1 MPRIGRKDGASL
13 RPGADGSTAREPMRR
28 NAVATSL
35 GTGAAQ
41 CGHDV
46 WEDPMLSKALLRLGA
61 SAARHPWRVIGAW
74 LIAATLAVLAALAFG
89 GRTADSMTAP
99 GLDSQRAAELIER
112 AGTGQEGMTAQVVVT
127 PRDGGATFFDDGSAR
142 TALTRVRAE
151 VGRLPHVL
159 GTSDPAGALDA
170 GGDTAVRGG
179 LISADG
185 RIAVVRVQYPDQ
197 SQLSGADLDALVG
210 LGDQLR
216 AELPLRVEMGGNL
229 FYAFSEADGGAS
241 ELIGLLAAATILF
254 LAFGSLVAAVLPI
267 GMAVFGLTIGV
278 ATMTV
283 LAGVVDV
290 PAFAPVLGSMVGL
303 GVGIDYAL
311 FVLARHREHLA
322 RGLAPH
328 EAAGRAVATAGRPVV
343 FAGGV
348 VVVSILGLA
357 VANVPFIAVGGLAVS
372 IVVLIMVVASV
383 TLLPAFLGAA
393 GPRLARTDRT
403 DRVGRAERIGRI
415 GRIGQALRTGI
426 PGRLAR
432 RRDTVAGAAP
442 AVGWRRWI
450 GHVGRHPVLYAVG
463 AAGLLLTAALPVL
476 GLRVGLPDD
485 GSMPQSRTERRAYD
499 LVAEGF
505 GPGTNGPL
513 VIAADPA
520 GDPGVLDRLVGAVA
534 ADPGIASVAPTRI
547 DRASGIA
554 TFVVFPTTSPQ
565 DKATADTIAR
575 LRTGALPTAIGSGP
589 ASAHVGGATASLSD
603 VGQRTSQRLP
613 VLVAVVLAMSFLL
626 LVPVFRSILV
636 PLKAVLLNLL
646 SIGAAYGVMVAVFQ
660 WGWGG
665 ALIGLES
672 TVPIVSFIPM
682 FLFAILFGLSMDYE
696 VFLLARVRE
705 EYLRTGDNGTAIV
718 EGVSRTAR
726 IITSAALIMVA
737 VFLSFAVAED
747 PSTKMFGLGLATAI
761 FIDATVV
768 RMVLVPATMTLL
780 GRANWWL
787 PKWLDRILPRGP
799 VGTNDT
805 DDTNDPDDTDG
816 TDDADDAVAESTGE
830 AARPRLV
837 GG

>member
-1 MPRIGRKDGASL
+1 
-13 RPGADGSTAREPMRR
+13 
-28 NAVATSL
+28 
-35 GTGAAQ
+35 
-41 CGHDV
+41 
-46 WEDPMLSKALLRLGA
+46 MLSKALLRLGA
-61 SAARHPWRVIGAW
+61 SAARHPWRVIAAW
-74 LIAATLAVLAALAFG
+74 LIAATLAVLAAVAFG

-99 GLDSQRAAELIER
+99 GLDSRRAAELIER

-127 PRDGGATFFDDGSAR
+127 PLDDGATFFDDDGAR
-142 TALTRVRAE
+142 TALTRLRAE
-151 VGRLPHVL
+151 VKRLPHVL

-170 GGDTAVRGG
+170 RGDTAVRGG
-179 LISADG
+179 LVSADG

-197 SQLSGADLDALVG
+197 SRLSAEDLDALVD
-210 LGDQLR
+210 LGDRLR
-216 AELPLRVEMGGNL
+216 AELPLRIEMGGNL
-229 FYAFSEADGGAS
+229 FYAFSDPDGGAS
-241 ELIGLLAAATILF
+241 ELIGLLAAAAILF
-254 LAFGSLVAAVLPI
+254 LAFGSLVAAALPI
-267 GMAVFGLTIGV
+267 GIAVFGLTVGV

-283 LAGVVDV
+283 LAGVTEV
-290 PAFAPVLGSMVGL
+290 PTFAPVLGSMVGL

-311 FVLARHREHLA
+311 FVLARHREYLA
-322 RGLAPH
+322 RGLDPQA
-328 EAAGRAVATAGRPVV
+328 AAGRAVATAGRPVV
-343 FAGGV
+343 FAGGT

-357 VANVPFIAVGGLAVS
+357 VANVPFMTVGGLAVS
-372 IVVLIMVVASV
+372 IVVLTMVLASV

-393 GPRLARTDRT
+393 GPRL
-403 DRVGRAERIGRI
+403 GRIGRI
-415 GRIGQALRTGI
+415 GRALRAGRS
-426 PGRLAR
+426 GRLGR
-432 RRDTVAGAAP
+432 RRDTAAAGAVP

-450 GHVGRHPVLYAVG
+450 GHVSRHPVPYAVG
-463 AAGLLLTAALPVL
+463 AAGLLLTATLPVL

-485 GSMPQSRTERRAYD
+485 GSLPQSRTERRAYD

-513 VIAADPA
+513 VIAADPS
-520 GDPGVLDRLVGAVA
+520 GDRGVVDRLVATVA
-534 ADPGIASVAPTRI
+534 ADPGIASVAPTHI
-547 DRASGIA
+547 DRATGIA
-554 TFVVFPTTSPQ
+554 TLVVFPTTSPQ

-575 LRTGALPTAIGSGP
+575 LRTDVLPTAIGLGP
-589 ASAHVGGATASLSD
+589 ARAHVGGAAASLSD

-613 VLVAVVLAMSFLL
+613 AFVAAVLAMSFLL
-626 LVPVFRSILV
+626 LMLVFRSILV

-646 SIGAAYGVMVAVFQ
+646 SIGAAYGIMVAVFQ

-665 ALIGLES
+665 ALIGLEA

-696 VFLLARVRE
+696 VFLLSRVRE

-737 VFLSFAVAED
+737 VFLSFAVADD

-787 PKWLDRILPRGP
+787 PKWLDRMLPRGP
-799 VGTNDT
+799 VGT
-805 DDTNDPDDTDG
+805 DDTD
-816 TDDADDAVAESTGE
+816 AESTSE
-830 AARPRLV
+830 APRPRLV
-837 GG
+837 DR

>member
-1 MPRIGRKDGASL
+1 
-13 RPGADGSTAREPMRR
+13 
-28 NAVATSL
+28 
-35 GTGAAQ
+35 
-41 CGHDV
+41 
-46 WEDPMLSKALLRLGA
+46 MLSKALLRLGA
-61 SAARHPWRVIGAW
+61 SAARHPWRVIAAW
-74 LIAATLAVLAALAFG
+74 LIATTLAVLAAITIG

-99 GLDSQRAAELIER
+99 GLDSQRAAQLIER

-127 PRDGGATFFDDGSAR
+127 PLDDGATFFDDDGAR
-142 TALTRVRAE
+142 TALTRLQTTVR
-151 VGRLPHVL
+151 RLPHVL

-179 LISADG
+179 LVSADG

-197 SQLSGADLDALVG
+197 SRLSAEDLDALVD
-210 LGDQLR
+210 LGDRLR
-216 AELPLRVEMGGNL
+216 AELPLRIEMGGNL
-229 FYAFSEADGGAS
+229 FYAFSDPDGGAS
-241 ELIGLLAAATILF
+241 ELIGLLAAAAILF
-254 LAFGSLVAAVLPI
+254 LAFGSLVAAALPI

-283 LAGVVDV
+283 LAGVTDV
-290 PAFAPVLGSMVGL
+290 PTFAPVLGSMVGL

-311 FVLARHREHLA
+311 FVLARQREYLA
-322 RGLAPH
+322 RGLDPH

-357 VANVPFIAVGGLAVS
+357 VANVPFMTVGGVAVS
-372 IVVLIMVVASV
+372 IVVLTMVLASV

-393 GPRLARTDRT
+393 GPRLAR
-403 DRVGRAERIGRI
+403 AGRI
-415 GRIGQALRTGI
+415 GRALQTRK

-432 RRDTVAGAAP
+432 RRDPAAGAAH
-442 AVGWRRWI
+442 ATGWRRWI
-450 GHVGRHPVLYAVG
+450 GHVSRYPVPYAVG
-463 AAGLLLTAALPVL
+463 AAGLLLTATLPVL

-485 GSMPQSRTERRAYD
+485 GSLPPSRTERRAYD

-520 GDPGVLDRLVGAVA
+520 GDPGLLDRLVGAVA
-534 ADPGIASVAPTRI
+534 ADPGIASVAPTHI
-547 DRASGIA
+547 DRTTGIA
-554 TFVVFPTTSPQ
+554 TLVVFPTTSPQ

-575 LRTGALPTAIGSGP
+575 LRTDVLPTAIGHGP
-589 ASAHVGGATASLSD
+589 ARAHVGGAAASLSD

-613 VLVAVVLAMSFLL
+613 VFVAAVLAMSFLL
-626 LVPVFRSILV
+626 LMLVFRSILV

-646 SIGAAYGVMVAVFQ
+646 SIGAAYGIMVAVFQ

-665 ALIGLES
+665 ALIGLEA

-696 VFLLARVRE
+696 VFLLSRVRE

-718 EGVSRTAR
+718 EGVSGTAR

-780 GRANWWL
+780 GRTNWWL

-799 VGTNDT
+799 VGT
-805 DDTNDPDDTDG
+805 DDTD
-816 TDDADDAVAESTGE
+816 AESTGD
-830 AARPRLV
+830 ASRPRLV
-837 GG
+837 DR

>member
-1 MPRIGRKDGASL
+1 
-13 RPGADGSTAREPMRR
+13 
-28 NAVATSL
+28 
-35 GTGAAQ
+35 
-41 CGHDV
+41 
-46 WEDPMLSKALLRLGA
+46 MLSKALLRLGA
-61 SAARHPWRVIGAW
+61 SAARHPWRVIAAW
-74 LIAATLAVLAALAFG
+74 LIAATLAVLAAIAFG

-99 GLDSQRAAELIER
+99 GLDSQRAAQLIER

-127 PRDGGATFFDDGSAR
+127 PLDGGATFFDHGSER
-142 TALTRVRAE
+142 TALTRLQTE
-151 VGRLPHVL
+151 VKRLPHVL

-170 GGDTAVRGG
+170 RGDTAVRGG
-179 LISADG
+179 LVSADG

-197 SQLSGADLDALVG
+197 SRLSAEDLDALVD
-210 LGDQLR
+210 LGDRLR
-216 AELPLRVEMGGNL
+216 AELPLRIEMGGSL
-229 FYAFSEADGGAS
+229 FYAFSNPDGGVS
-241 ELIGLLAAATILF
+241 ELIGILAAAAILF
-254 LAFGSLVAAVLPI
+254 LAFGSLVAAALPI
-267 GMAVFGLTIGV
+267 GMAVFGLTIGA

-283 LAGVVDV
+283 LAGVTDV
-290 PAFAPVLGSMVGL
+290 PTFAPVLGSMVGL

-311 FVLARHREHLA
+311 FVLARHREYLA
-322 RGLAPH
+322 RGLDPQA
-328 EAAGRAVATAGRPVV
+328 AAGRAVATAGRPVV
-343 FAGGV
+343 FAGGT

-357 VANVPFIAVGGLAVS
+357 VANVPFMTVGGVAVS
-372 IVVLIMVVASV
+372 IVVLTMVLASV

-393 GPRLARTDRT
+393 GPRLAR
-403 DRVGRAERIGRI
+403 AGRI
-415 GRIGQALRTGI
+415 GRALQTGK

-432 RRDTVAGAAP
+432 RDPAAGAAH
-442 AVGWRRWI
+442 AAGWRRWI
-450 GHVGRHPVLYAVG
+450 GHVSRHPVPYAIG
-463 AAGLLLTAALPVL
+463 AAGLLLTATLPVL

-485 GSMPQSRTERRAYD
+485 GSLPHSRTERRAYD

-534 ADPGIASVAPTRI
+534 AEPGIASVAPTHI
-547 DRASGIA
+547 DRATGIA
-554 TFVVFPTTSPQ
+554 TLVVFPTTSPQ

-575 LRTGALPTAIGSGP
+575 LRTDVLPTAIGHGP
-589 ASAHVGGATASLSD
+589 ARAHVGGAAASLSD

-613 VLVAVVLAMSFLL
+613 VFVAAVLAMSFLL
-626 LVPVFRSILV
+626 LMLVFRSILV

-646 SIGAAYGVMVAVFQ
+646 SIGAAYGIMVAVFQ

-665 ALIGLES
+665 ALIGLEA

-696 VFLLARVRE
+696 VFLLSRVRE

-747 PSTKMFGLGLATAI
+747 PSSKMFGLGLATAI

-780 GRANWWL
+780 GRSNWWL
-787 PKWLDRILPRGP
+787 PKWLDRMLPRGP
-799 VGTNDT
+799 VGT
-805 DDTNDPDDTDG
+805 DDTD
-816 TDDADDAVAESTGE
+816 AESPGE
-830 AARPRLV
+830 TPHPRLV
-837 GG
+837 DR

>member
-1 MPRIGRKDGASL
+1 
-13 RPGADGSTAREPMRR
+13 
-28 NAVATSL
+28 
-35 GTGAAQ
+35 
-41 CGHDV
+41 
-46 WEDPMLSKALLRLGA
+46 MLSKALLRLGA
-61 SAARHPWRVIGAW
+61 SAARHPWRVIAAW
-74 LIAATLAVLAALAFG
+74 LIAATLAVLAAVAFG

-127 PRDGGATFFDDGSAR
+127 PLDDGATFFDHGSAR
-142 TALTRVRAE
+142 TALTRLQTE
-151 VGRLPHVL
+151 VKRLPHVL

-179 LISADG
+179 LVSADG

-197 SQLSGADLDALVG
+197 SRLSAEDLDALVD
-210 LGDQLR
+210 LGDRLR
-216 AELPLRVEMGGNL
+216 AELPLRIEMGGNL
-229 FYAFSEADGGAS
+229 FYAFSNADGGVS
-241 ELIGLLAAATILF
+241 ELIGLLAAAAILF
-254 LAFGSLVAAVLPI
+254 LAFGSLVAAALPI
-267 GMAVFGLTIGV
+267 GMAVFGLTVGV

-283 LAGVVDV
+283 LAGVTEV
-290 PAFAPVLGSMVGL
+290 PTFAPVLGSVVGL

-311 FVLARHREHLA
+311 FVLARHREYLA
-322 RGLAPH
+322 RGLDPR

-343 FAGGV
+343 FAGGT

-357 VANVPFIAVGGLAVS
+357 VANVPFMTVGGFAVS
-372 IVVLIMVVASV
+372 VVVLTMVLASV

-393 GPRLARTDRT
+393 GPRLAR
-403 DRVGRAERIGRI
+403 VGRI
-415 GRIGQALRTGI
+415 GRALRTRK

-432 RRDTVAGAAP
+432 RRDPAAGAAH
-442 AVGWRRWI
+442 AAGWRRWI
-450 GHVGRHPVLYAVG
+450 GHVSRHPVPYAVG
-463 AAGLLLTAALPVL
+463 AAGLLLTATLPVL

-485 GSMPQSRTERRAYD
+485 GSLPHSRTERRAYD

-534 ADPGIASVAPTRI
+534 TDRGIASVGPTHI
-547 DRASGIA
+547 DRATGIA
-554 TFVVFPTTSPQ
+554 TLVVFPTTSPQ

-575 LRTGALPTAIGSGP
+575 LRTDVLPTAIEHGP
-589 ASAHVGGATASLSD
+589 ARAHVGGAAASLSD

-613 VLVAVVLAMSFLL
+613 VFVAAVLAMSFLL
-626 LVPVFRSILV
+626 LMLVFRSILV

-646 SIGAAYGVMVAVFQ
+646 SIGAAYGIMVAVFQ

-696 VFLLARVRE
+696 VFLLSRVRE

-718 EGVSRTAR
+718 EGISRTAR

-780 GRANWWL
+780 GRTNWWL
-787 PKWLDRILPRGP
+787 PKWLDRMLPHGP
-799 VGTNDT
+799 VGT
-805 DDTNDPDDTDG
+805 DDTDE
-816 TDDADDAVAESTGE
+816 TDAESTGE
-830 AARPRLV
+830 APRPRLV
-837 GG
+837 DR

>member
-1 MPRIGRKDGASL
+1 
-13 RPGADGSTAREPMRR
+13 
-28 NAVATSL
+28 
-35 GTGAAQ
+35 
-41 CGHDV
+41 
-46 WEDPMLSKALLRLGA
+46 MLSNVLLRLGGG
-61 SAARHPWRVIGAW
+61 AARHPWRVIAAW
-74 LIAATLAVLAALAFG
+74 LIAATLAVLAAIAFG

-127 PRDGGATFFDDGSAR
+127 PLDGGATFFGHSSAR
-142 TALTRVRAE
+142 TALTRLQTE
-151 VGRLPHVL
+151 VERLPHVL

-179 LISADG
+179 LVSADG

-197 SQLSGADLDALVG
+197 SRLSAEDLGALVD
-210 LGDQLR
+210 LGDRLR
-216 AELPLRVEMGGNL
+216 AELPLRIEMGGNL
-229 FYAFSEADGGAS
+229 FYAFSEPNGGVS
-241 ELIGLLAAATILF
+241 ELIGILAAAAILF
-254 LAFGSLVAAVLPI
+254 LAFGSLVAAALPI

-283 LAGVVDV
+283 LAGVTDV
-290 PAFAPVLGSMVGL
+290 PTFAPVLGSMVGL

-311 FVLARHREHLA
+311 FVLARHREYLA
-322 RGLAPH
+322 RGLTPH

-357 VANVPFIAVGGLAVS
+357 VANVPFMTVGGIAVS

-393 GPRLARTDRT
+393 GPRLAR
-403 DRVGRAERIGRI
+403 AGRI
-415 GRIGQALRTGI
+415 GRALQSGK

-432 RRDTVAGAAP
+432 RRDPVAGAAP
-442 AVGWRRWI
+442 AAGWRRWI
-450 GHVGRHPVLYAVG
+450 GHVSRHPVLYAIG
-463 AAGLLLTAALPVL
+463 AAGLLLAATLPVL

-485 GSMPQSRTERRAYD
+485 GSQPPSRTERRAYD

-520 GDPGVLDRLVGAVA
+520 GDPGVLDRLVGAVS
-534 ADPGIASVAPTRI
+534 ADPGITSVAPTHI
-547 DRASGIA
+547 DRATGIA
-554 TFVVFPTTSPQ
+554 TLVVFPATSPQ

-575 LRTGALPTAIGSGP
+575 LRTGVLPTAIGDGP
-589 ASAHVGGATASLSD
+589 ARAHVGGATASLSD
-603 VGQRTSQRLP
+603 VGRRTSQRLP
-613 VLVAVVLAMSFLL
+613 VLVAAVLAMSFLL
-626 LVPVFRSILV
+626 LMLVFRSVLV

-646 SIGAAYGVMVAVFQ
+646 SIGAAYGIMVAVFQ

-665 ALIGLES
+665 ALIGLEA

-696 VFLLARVRE
+696 VFLLSRVSE

-718 EGVSRTAR
+718 EGISRTAR

-787 PKWLDRILPRGP
+787 PRWLDRMLPRGP
-799 VGTNDT
+799 VGTE
-805 DDTNDPDDTDG
+805 G
-816 TDDADDAVAESTGE
+816 ADADAQSRG
-830 AARPRLV
+830 
-837 GG
+837 

>member
-1 MPRIGRKDGASL
+1 
-13 RPGADGSTAREPMRR
+13 
-28 NAVATSL
+28 
-35 GTGAAQ
+35 
-41 CGHDV
+41 
-46 WEDPMLSKALLRLGA
+46 MLSKALLHLGA
-61 SAARHPWRVIGAW
+61 SAARHPWRVIAAW
-74 LIAATLAVLAALAFG
+74 LIAAALAVLAAIAFG

-127 PRDGGATFFDDGSAR
+127 PLDGAATFFDDDGAR
-142 TALTRVRAE
+142 TALTRLQTE
-151 VGRLPHVL
+151 VKRLPHVL
-159 GTSDPAGALDA
+159 GTSDPAGALEA

-179 LISADG
+179 LVSADG

-197 SQLSGADLDALVG
+197 SRLSAEDLDALVE
-210 LGDQLR
+210 LGDRLR
-216 AELPLRVEMGGNL
+216 PELALRIEMGGNL
-229 FYAFSEADGGAS
+229 FYAFSDPDGGVS
-241 ELIGLLAAATILF
+241 ELIGLLAAAAILF
-254 LAFGSLVAAVLPI
+254 LAFGSLVAAALPI

-283 LAGVVDV
+283 LAGVTDV
-290 PAFAPVLGSMVGL
+290 PTFAPVLGSMVGL

-311 FVLARHREHLA
+311 FVLARHREYLA
-322 RGLAPH
+322 RGLDPD

-357 VANVPFIAVGGLAVS
+357 VANVPFMTVGGLAVS
-372 IVVLIMVVASV
+372 IVVLTMVLASV

-393 GPRLARTDRT
+393 GPRLAR
-403 DRVGRAERIGRI
+403 AGRI
-415 GRIGQALRTGI
+415 GRALQTGK

-432 RRDTVAGAAP
+432 RRDTAAGAAP
-442 AVGWRRWI
+442 AAGWRRWI
-450 GHVGRHPVLYAVG
+450 GHVSRHPVLYAIG
-463 AAGLLLTAALPVL
+463 AAGLLLTATLPVL

-485 GSMPQSRTERRAYD
+485 GSLPHSRTERRAYD

-534 ADPGIASVAPTRI
+534 ADPGIAAAAPTHI
-547 DRASGIA
+547 DRATGIA
-554 TFVVFPTTSPQ
+554 TLVVFPTTSPQ

-575 LRTGALPTAIGSGP
+575 LRTDVLPTAIGHGP
-589 ASAHVGGATASLSD
+589 ARAHIGGAAASLSD

-613 VLVAVVLAMSFLL
+613 VLVAAVLAMSFLL
-626 LVPVFRSILV
+626 LMLVFRSILV

-646 SIGAAYGVMVAVFQ
+646 SIGASYGIMVAVFQ

-665 ALIGLES
+665 ALIGLEA

-696 VFLLARVRE
+696 VFLLSRVRE

-718 EGVSRTAR
+718 EGISGTAR

-780 GRANWWL
+780 GRTNWWL
-787 PKWLDRILPRGP
+787 PKWLDRMLPRGP
-799 VGTNDT
+799 VGT
-805 DDTNDPDDTDG
+805 DDTD
-816 TDDADDAVAESTGE
+816 AESPGE
-830 AARPRLV
+830 APRPRLV
-837 GG
+837 DR

>member
-1 MPRIGRKDGASL
+1 
-13 RPGADGSTAREPMRR
+13 
-28 NAVATSL
+28 
-35 GTGAAQ
+35 
-41 CGHDV
+41 
-46 WEDPMLSKALLRLGA
+46 MLSKALLRLGVN
-61 SAARHPWRVIGAW
+61 AARHPWRVISAW
-74 LIAATLAVLAALAFG
+74 LIAGTLAVLAAIAFG

-127 PRDGGATFFDDGSAR
+127 PLDGGATFFDRGSAR
-142 TALTRVRAE
+142 TALTRLQAE
-151 VGRLPHVL
+151 VKRLPHVL

-170 GGDTAVRGG
+170 GGGTAVHGS
-179 LISADG
+179 LVSADG

-197 SQLSGADLDALVG
+197 SRLSGKDLDALVD
-210 LGDQLR
+210 LGDRLR
-216 AELPLRVEMGGNL
+216 AELPLRIEMGGNL
-229 FYAFSEADGGAS
+229 FFAFSEADGGAS
-241 ELIGLLAAATILF
+241 ELIGILAAAAILF
-254 LAFGSLVAAVLPI
+254 LAFGSLVAAALPI

-278 ATMTV
+278 AAMTV
-283 LAGVVDV
+283 LAGVMDV
-290 PAFAPVLGSMVGL
+290 PTFAPVLGSMVGL

-311 FVLARHREHLA
+311 FVLARHREYLA
-322 RGLAPH
+322 RGLDPH
-328 EAAGRAVATAGRPVV
+328 EAAGQAVATAGRPVV

-357 VANVPFIAVGGLAVS
+357 VANVPFMAVGGLAVS
-372 IVVLIMVVASV
+372 IVVLTMVVASV
-383 TLLPAFLGAA
+383 TLLPALLGAA
-393 GPRLARTDRT
+393 GPRLGRT
-403 DRVGRAERIGRI
+403 GRI
-415 GRIGQALRTGI
+415 GRALRTRK
-426 PGRLAR
+426 PGRLVR
-432 RRDTVAGAAP
+432 RWDTAAGAAP
-442 AVGWRRWI
+442 AAGWRRWI
-450 GHVGRHPVLYAVG
+450 GHVSRHPVLYAIG
-463 AAGLLLTAALPVL
+463 AAGLLVTATLPVL
-476 GLRVGLPDD
+476 DLRVGLPDD

-520 GDPGVLDRLVGAVA
+520 GDPGVLDRLVATVA
-534 ADPGIASVAPTRI
+534 ADPGIASLAPTHI

-554 TFVVFPTTSPQ
+554 TLVVFPTTSPQ

-575 LRTGALPTAIGSGP
+575 LRTDVLPTAIGDGP
-589 ASAHVGGATASLSD
+589 ARAHVGGATASLSD

-613 VLVAVVLAMSFLL
+613 VLVAAVLAMSFLL
-626 LVPVFRSILV
+626 LVLVFRSILV

-646 SIGAAYGVMVAVFQ
+646 SIGAAYGILVAVFQ

-696 VFLLARVRE
+696 VFLLSRVRE

-718 EGVSRTAR
+718 EGVSSTAR

-787 PKWLDRILPRGP
+787 PKWLDRMLPRGP
-799 VGTNDT
+799 VGT
-805 DDTNDPDDTDG
+805 DDTD
-816 TDDADDAVAESTGE
+816 VESNGE
-830 AARPRLV
+830 APRPRLV
-837 GG
+837 DR

>member
-1 MPRIGRKDGASL
+1 
-13 RPGADGSTAREPMRR
+13 
-28 NAVATSL
+28 
-35 GTGAAQ
+35 
-41 CGHDV
+41 
-46 WEDPMLSKALLRLGA
+46 MLSKALFRLGA
-61 SAARHPWRVIGAW
+61 SAARHPWRVIAAW
-74 LIAATLAVLAALAFG
+74 LIATTLAVLAAIAIG

-99 GLDSQRAAELIER
+99 GLDSQQAAELIER
-112 AGTGQEGMTAQVVVT
+112 AGTGQQGMTAQVVVT
-127 PRDGGATFFDDGSAR
+127 PLDDGATFFDHGSAR
-142 TALTRVRAE
+142 TALTRLQTE
-151 VGRLPHVL
+151 VQRLPHVL

-179 LISADG
+179 LVSADG
-185 RIAVVRVQYPDQ
+185 WIAVVRVQYPDQ
-197 SQLSGADLDALVG
+197 SRLSAEDLDALVD
-210 LGDQLR
+210 LGDRLR
-216 AELPLRVEMGGNL
+216 AELPLRIEMGGNL
-229 FYAFSEADGGAS
+229 FYAFSDPDGGVS
-241 ELIGLLAAATILF
+241 ELIGLLAAAAILF
-254 LAFGSLVAAVLPI
+254 LAFGSLVAAALPI

-283 LAGVVDV
+283 LAGVTDV
-290 PAFAPVLGSMVGL
+290 PTFAPVLGSMVGL

-311 FVLARHREHLA
+311 FVLARHREYLA
-322 RGLAPH
+322 RGLDPH

-357 VANVPFIAVGGLAVS
+357 VANVPFMTVGGLAVS

-383 TLLPAFLGAA
+383 TLLPAFLGVA
-393 GPRLARTDRT
+393 GSRL
-403 DRVGRAERIGRI
+403 GRAGRI
-415 GRIGQALRTGI
+415 GRALRAGRS
-426 PGRLAR
+426 GRLGR

-442 AVGWRRWI
+442 AAGWRRWI
-450 GHVGRHPVLYAVG
+450 EHVSRHPVPYAVG
-463 AAGLLLTAALPVL
+463 AAGLLLTATLPVL

-485 GSMPQSRTERRAYD
+485 GSLPHSRTERRAYD

-534 ADPGIASVAPTRI
+534 ADPGIASVAPTHV
-547 DRASGIA
+547 DRATGIA
-554 TFVVFPTTSPQ
+554 TLVVFPTTSPQ
-565 DKATADTIAR
+565 DKATADTLAR
-575 LRTGALPTAIGSGP
+575 LRTDVLPTAIGHGP
-589 ASAHVGGATASLSD
+589 ARAHVGGAAASLSD
-603 VGQRTSQRLP
+603 VGQRTSERLP
-613 VLVAVVLAMSFLL
+613 AFVAAVLAMSFLL
-626 LVPVFRSILV
+626 LMLVFRSVLV

-646 SIGAAYGVMVAVFQ
+646 SIGAAYGIMVAVFQ

-665 ALIGLES
+665 ALIGLEA

-696 VFLLARVRE
+696 VFLLSRVRE

-718 EGVSRTAR
+718 EGVSGTAR

-780 GRANWWL
+780 GRTNWWL
-787 PKWLDRILPRGP
+787 PKWLDRMLPRGP
-799 VGTNDT
+799 VGT
-805 DDTNDPDDTDG
+805 DDTD
-816 TDDADDAVAESTGE
+816 AQSTGE
-830 AARPRLV
+830 APRPRLV
-837 GG
+837 DR

>member
-1 MPRIGRKDGASL
+1 
-13 RPGADGSTAREPMRR
+13 
-28 NAVATSL
+28 
-35 GTGAAQ
+35 
-41 CGHDV
+41 
-46 WEDPMLSKALLRLGA
+46 MLSKALLRLGT
-61 SAARHPWRVIGAW
+61 SAARHPWRVIAAW
-74 LIAATLAVLAALAFG
+74 LIAATLAVLAAIAIG

-127 PRDGGATFFDDGSAR
+127 PLDDGATFFDDGAR
-142 TALTRVRAE
+142 TALTRLQTE
-151 VGRLPHVL
+151 VKRLPHVL

-170 GGDTAVRGG
+170 GGDTTVRGG
-179 LISADG
+179 LVSADG

-197 SQLSGADLDALVG
+197 SRLSAEDLDALVG
-210 LGDQLR
+210 LGDRLR
-216 AELPLRVEMGGNL
+216 AELPLRIEMGGNL
-229 FYAFSEADGGAS
+229 FYAFSDPDGGAS

-254 LAFGSLVAAVLPI
+254 LAFGSLVAAALPI
-267 GMAVFGLTIGV
+267 GMAVFGLTVGV

-283 LAGVVDV
+283 LAGVTDV
-290 PAFAPVLGSMVGL
+290 PTFAPVLGSMVGL

-311 FVLARHREHLA
+311 FVLARHREYLA
-322 RGLAPH
+322 RGLDPQA
-328 EAAGRAVATAGRPVV
+328 AAGRAVATAGRPVV
-343 FAGGV
+343 FAGGT

-357 VANVPFIAVGGLAVS
+357 VADVPFMTVGGLAVS

-393 GPRLARTDRT
+393 GPRLAR
-403 DRVGRAERIGRI
+403 AGRI
-415 GRIGQALRTGI
+415 GRALQTRK
-426 PGRLAR
+426 PVRLAR
-432 RRDTVAGAAP
+432 RRDPAAGAAH
-442 AVGWRRWI
+442 AAGWRRWI
-450 GHVGRHPVLYAVG
+450 GHVSRHPMPYAVG
-463 AAGLLLTAALPVL
+463 AAGLLLTATLPVL

-485 GSMPQSRTERRAYD
+485 GSLPHSRTERRAYD

-513 VIAADPA
+513 VIAADPT

-534 ADPGIASVAPTRI
+534 ADPGIASVAPTHI
-547 DRASGIA
+547 DRATGIA
-554 TFVVFPTTSPQ
+554 TLVVFPTTSPQ

-575 LRTGALPTAIGSGP
+575 LRTDVLPTAIGHGP
-589 ASAHVGGATASLSD
+589 AKAHVGGAVASLSD

-613 VLVAVVLAMSFLL
+613 VFVAAVLAMSFLL
-626 LVPVFRSILV
+626 LMLVFRSILV

-646 SIGAAYGVMVAVFQ
+646 SIGAAYGIMVAVFQ

-665 ALIGLES
+665 ALIGLEA

-696 VFLLARVRE
+696 VFLLSRVRE

-737 VFLSFAVAED
+737 VFLSFAVADD
-747 PSTKMFGLGLATAI
+747 PSTKMFGLGLAAAI

-768 RMVLVPATMTLL
+768 RMVLVPATMALL
-780 GRANWWL
+780 GRTNWWL
-787 PKWLDRILPRGP
+787 PKWLDSMLPRGP
-799 VGTNDT
+799 AGT
-805 DDTNDPDDTDG
+805 DDTD
-816 TDDADDAVAESTGE
+816 AESTGE
-830 AARPRLV
+830 APRPRLV
-837 GG
+837 DR

>member
-1 MPRIGRKDGASL
+1 MP
-13 RPGADGSTAREPMRR
+13 
-28 NAVATSL
+28 
-35 GTGAAQ
+35 
-41 CGHDV
+41 
-46 WEDPMLSKALLRLGA
+46 SKALLRLGA
-61 SAARHPWRVIGAW
+61 SAARHPWRVIAAW
-74 LIAATLAVLAALAFG
+74 LIATTLAVLAAVAFG

-127 PRDGGATFFDDGSAR
+127 PLDGAATFFDDDGAR
-142 TALTRVRAE
+142 TALARLRAE
-151 VGRLPHVL
+151 VKRLPHVL
-159 GTSDPAGALDA
+159 GTSDPAGALDT

-179 LISADG
+179 LVSADG

-197 SQLSGADLDALVG
+197 SRLSAEDLDALVD
-210 LGDQLR
+210 LGDRLR
-216 AELPLRVEMGGNL
+216 AELPLRIEMGGNL
-229 FYAFSEADGGAS
+229 FYAFSDPDGGVS
-241 ELIGLLAAATILF
+241 ELIGLLAAAAILF
-254 LAFGSLVAAVLPI
+254 LAFGSLVAAALPI

-283 LAGVVDV
+283 LAGVTEV
-290 PAFAPVLGSMVGL
+290 PTFAPVLGSMVGL

-311 FVLARHREHLA
+311 FVLARHREYLA
-322 RGLAPH
+322 RGLDPQA
-328 EAAGRAVATAGRPVV
+328 AAGRAVATAGRPVV
-343 FAGGV
+343 FAGGT

-357 VANVPFIAVGGLAVS
+357 VANVPFMTVGGLAVS

-393 GPRLARTDRT
+393 GPRLAR
-403 DRVGRAERIGRI
+403 AGRI
-415 GRIGQALRTGI
+415 GRALQTRK

-432 RRDTVAGAAP
+432 RRDPAADD
-442 AVGWRRWI
+442 AGWRRWI
-450 GHVGRHPVLYAVG
+450 GHVSRHPVPYAVG
-463 AAGLLLTAALPVL
+463 AAGLLLTATLPVL

-485 GSMPQSRTERRAYD
+485 GSLPQSRTERRAYD

-513 VIAADPA
+513 VIAADPS
-520 GDPGVLDRLVGAVA
+520 GDRGVVDRLVATVA
-534 ADPGIASVAPTRI
+534 ADPGIASVAPTHI
-547 DRASGIA
+547 DRATGIA
-554 TFVVFPTTSPQ
+554 TLVVFPTTSPQ

-575 LRTGALPTAIGSGP
+575 LRTDVLPTAIGHGP
-589 ASAHVGGATASLSD
+589 ARAHIGGAAASLSD

-613 VLVAVVLAMSFLL
+613 VLVVTVLAMSFLL
-626 LVPVFRSILV
+626 LMLVFRSILV

-646 SIGAAYGVMVAVFQ
+646 SIGAAYGIMVAVFQ

-665 ALIGLES
+665 ALIGLEA

-696 VFLLARVRE
+696 VFLLSRVRE
-705 EYLRTGDNGTAIV
+705 EYLRTSDNGTAIV

-737 VFLSFAVAED
+737 VFLSFAVADD

-761 FIDATVV
+761 LIDATVV

-780 GRANWWL
+780 GRTNWWL
-787 PKWLDRILPRGP
+787 PKWLDRMLPRGS
-799 VGTNDT
+799 VGT
-805 DDTNDPDDTDG
+805 DDTD
-816 TDDADDAVAESTGE
+816 AESTGE
-830 AARPRLV
+830 ALRARLV
-837 GG
+837 DR

>member
-1 MPRIGRKDGASL
+1 
-13 RPGADGSTAREPMRR
+13 
-28 NAVATSL
+28 
-35 GTGAAQ
+35 
-41 CGHDV
+41 
-46 WEDPMLSKALLRLGA
+46 MLSKALLRLGA
-61 SAARHPWRVIGAW
+61 SAARHPWRVIAAW
-74 LIAATLAVLAALAFG
+74 LVAATLAVLAAVAFG
-89 GRTADSMTAP
+89 GRNADSITAP

-127 PRDGGATFFDDGSAR
+127 PLDDGATFFDHGSAR
-142 TALTRVRAE
+142 TALTRLQTEVR
-151 VGRLPHVL
+151 RLPHVL
-159 GTSDPAGALDA
+159 GTSDPAGALGA
-170 GGDTAVRGG
+170 GGDATARRDATVRDG
-179 LISADG
+179 LVSADG

-197 SQLSGADLDALVG
+197 SRLSAEDLDALVD
-210 LGDQLR
+210 LGDRLR
-216 AELPLRVEMGGNL
+216 AELPLRIEMGGSL
-229 FYAFSEADGGAS
+229 FYAFSDPDGGAS
-241 ELIGLLAAATILF
+241 ELIGLLAAAAILF
-254 LAFGSLVAAVLPI
+254 LAFGSLVAAALPI
-267 GMAVFGLTIGV
+267 GMAVFGLTVGV

-283 LAGVVDV
+283 LAGVTDV
-290 PAFAPVLGSMVGL
+290 PTFAPVLGSMVGL

-311 FVLARHREHLA
+311 FVLARHREYLA
-322 RGLAPH
+322 RGLDPH

-343 FAGGV
+343 FAGGT

-357 VANVPFIAVGGLAVS
+357 VANVPFMTVGGFAVS

-393 GPRLARTDRT
+393 GPRLAR
-403 DRVGRAERIGRI
+403 AGRI
-415 GRIGQALRTGI
+415 GRALQTRKL
-426 PGRLAR
+426 GRLAWR
-432 RRDTVAGAAP
+432 QDPAAGAAH
-442 AVGWRRWI
+442 AAGWRRWI
-450 GHVGRHPVLYAVG
+450 GHVSRHPVPYAVG
-463 AAGLLLTAALPVL
+463 AAGLLLTATLPVL

-485 GSMPQSRTERRAYD
+485 GSLPHSRTERRAYD

-513 VIAADPA
+513 VIAADPT

-534 ADPGIASVAPTRI
+534 ADPGIASVAPTHI

-554 TFVVFPTTSPQ
+554 TLVVFPATSPQ

-575 LRTGALPTAIGSGP
+575 LRTDVLPTAIGHGP
-589 ASAHVGGATASLSD
+589 ARAHVGGAAASLSD

-613 VLVAVVLAMSFLL
+613 VFVAAVLAMSFLL
-626 LVPVFRSILV
+626 LMLVFRSILV

-646 SIGAAYGVMVAVFQ
+646 SIGAAYGIMVAVFQ

-665 ALIGLES
+665 ALIGLEA

-696 VFLLARVRE
+696 VFLLSRVRE

-718 EGVSRTAR
+718 EGVSGTAR

-780 GRANWWL
+780 GRTNWWL
-787 PKWLDRILPRGP
+787 PKWLDRMLPRGP
-799 VGTNDT
+799 VGT
-805 DDTNDPDDTDG
+805 DDTD
-816 TDDADDAVAESTGE
+816 AESTGE
-830 AARPRLV
+830 APRPRLV
-837 GG
+837 DR

>member
-1 MPRIGRKDGASL
+1 
-13 RPGADGSTAREPMRR
+13 
-28 NAVATSL
+28 
-35 GTGAAQ
+35 
-41 CGHDV
+41 
-46 WEDPMLSKALLRLGA
+46 MLSKALLRLGA
-61 SAARHPWRVIGAW
+61 SAARRPWRVIAAW
-74 LIAATLAVLAALAFG
+74 LVVATLAVLAAVAFG
-89 GRTADSMTAP
+89 GRNADSITAP

-127 PRDGGATFFDDGSAR
+127 PLDGAATFFDHDSAR
-142 TALTRVRAE
+142 TALTRLQTE
-151 VGRLPHVL
+151 VKRLPHVL
-159 GTSDPAGALDA
+159 GASDPAGALDA

-179 LISADG
+179 LVSADG

-197 SQLSGADLDALVG
+197 SRLSAEDLDALVD
-210 LGDQLR
+210 LGDRLR
-216 AELPLRVEMGGNL
+216 AELPLRIEMGGNL
-229 FYAFSEADGGAS
+229 FYAFSDPDGGAS
-241 ELIGLLAAATILF
+241 ELIGLLAAAAILF
-254 LAFGSLVAAVLPI
+254 LAFGSLVAAALPI
-267 GMAVFGLTIGV
+267 GMAVFGLTVGV

-283 LAGVVDV
+283 LAGVTDV
-290 PAFAPVLGSMVGL
+290 PTFAPVLGSMVGL

-311 FVLARHREHLA
+311 FVLARHREYLA
-322 RGLAPH
+322 RGLDPH

-343 FAGGV
+343 FAGGT

-357 VANVPFIAVGGLAVS
+357 VANVPFMTVGGFAVS

-393 GPRLARTDRT
+393 GPRLARA
-403 DRVGRAERIGRI
+403 GRIGRI
-415 GRIGQALRTGI
+415 GRALQTGK

-432 RRDTVAGAAP
+432 RRDPVAGAAP

-450 GHVGRHPVLYAVG
+450 GHVSRHPMPYAVG
-463 AAGLLLTAALPVL
+463 AAGLLLTATLPVL

-485 GSMPQSRTERRAYD
+485 GSLPHSRTERRAYD

-520 GDPGVLDRLVGAVA
+520 GDPGVLDRLVATVA
-534 ADPGIASVAPTRI
+534 ADPGIASVAPTHI
-547 DRASGIA
+547 DRATGIA
-554 TFVVFPTTSPQ
+554 TLVVFPTTSPQ
-565 DKATADTIAR
+565 DEATADTIVR
-575 LRTGALPTAIGSGP
+575 LRTDVLPTAIGHGP
-589 ASAHVGGATASLSD
+589 ARAHVGGAAASLSD
-603 VGQRTSQRLP
+603 VGQRTSERLP
-613 VLVAVVLAMSFLL
+613 VFVAAVLAMSFLL
-626 LVPVFRSILV
+626 LTLVFRSVLV

-646 SIGAAYGVMVAVFQ
+646 SIGAAYGVMIAVFQ

-665 ALIGLES
+665 TLIGLEA

-696 VFLLARVRE
+696 VFLLSRVRE

-718 EGVSRTAR
+718 EGVSGTAR

-780 GRANWWL
+780 GRTNWWL
-787 PKWLDRILPRGP
+787 PRWLDRLLPRGP
-799 VGTNDT
+799 VGT
-805 DDTNDPDDTDG
+805 DDTEP
-816 TDDADDAVAESTGE
+816 ESTGE
-830 AARPRLV
+830 APRPRLV
-837 GG
+837 DR

>member
-1 MPRIGRKDGASL
+1 
-13 RPGADGSTAREPMRR
+13 
-28 NAVATSL
+28 
-35 GTGAAQ
+35 
-41 CGHDV
+41 
-46 WEDPMLSKALLRLGA
+46 MLSKALLRLGA
-61 SAARHPWRVIGAW
+61 SAARHPWRVIAAW
-74 LIAATLAVLAALAFG
+74 LIAAALAVLAAIAFG

-127 PRDGGATFFDDGSAR
+127 PLDGGATFFDHGSAR
-142 TALTRVRAE
+142 TALTRLQTE
-151 VGRLPHVL
+151 VKRLPHVL

-170 GGDTAVRGG
+170 RGDTAVRGG
-179 LISADG
+179 LVSADG

-197 SQLSGADLDALVG
+197 SRLSAEDLDALVD
-210 LGDQLR
+210 LGDRLR
-216 AELPLRVEMGGNL
+216 AELPLRIEMGGNL
-229 FYAFSEADGGAS
+229 FYAFSDPDGGAS
-241 ELIGLLAAATILF
+241 ELIGLLAAAAILF
-254 LAFGSLVAAVLPI
+254 LAFGSLVAAALPI

-283 LAGVVDV
+283 LAGVTDV
-290 PAFAPVLGSMVGL
+290 PTFAPVLGSMVGL

-311 FVLARHREHLA
+311 FVLARHREYLA
-322 RGLAPH
+322 RGLDPH

-357 VANVPFIAVGGLAVS
+357 VANVPFMTVGGLAVS
-372 IVVLIMVVASV
+372 IVVLTMVVASV

-393 GPRLARTDRT
+393 GPRLAR
-403 DRVGRAERIGRI
+403 AGRI
-415 GRIGQALRTGI
+415 GRALQTGKL
-426 PGRLAR
+426 GRLAR

-442 AVGWRRWI
+442 AAGWRRWI
-450 GHVGRHPVLYAVG
+450 GHVSRHPVLYAIG
-463 AAGLLLTAALPVL
+463 AAGLLLTATLPVL

-485 GSMPQSRTERRAYD
+485 GSQPHSRTERRAYD

-513 VIAADPA
+513 VIAANPA

-534 ADPGIASVAPTRI
+534 ADPGIASVAPTHI
-547 DRASGIA
+547 DRATGIA
-554 TFVVFPTTSPQ
+554 TLVVFPTTSPQ

-575 LRTGALPTAIGSGP
+575 LRTGVLPTAIGHGP
-589 ASAHVGGATASLSD
+589 ARAHVGGATASLSD

-613 VLVAVVLAMSFLL
+613 VLVAAVLAMSFLL
-626 LVPVFRSILV
+626 LMLVFRSILV

-646 SIGAAYGVMVAVFQ
+646 SIGAAYGIMVAVFQ

-665 ALIGLES
+665 ALIGLEA

-696 VFLLARVRE
+696 VFLLSRVRE

-718 EGVSRTAR
+718 EGVSGTAR

-780 GRANWWL
+780 GRTNWWL
-787 PKWLDRILPRGP
+787 PKWLDRMLPHGP
-799 VGTNDT
+799 VGT
-805 DDTNDPDDTDG
+805 DDTD
-816 TDDADDAVAESTGE
+816 AQSTGE
-830 AARPRLV
+830 APRPRPV
-837 GG
+837 DR

>member
-1 MPRIGRKDGASL
+1 
-13 RPGADGSTAREPMRR
+13 
-28 NAVATSL
+28 
-35 GTGAAQ
+35 
-41 CGHDV
+41 
-46 WEDPMLSKALLRLGA
+46 MLSKALLRLGA
-61 SAARHPWRVIGAW
+61 SAARHPWRVIAAW
-74 LIAATLAVLAALAFG
+74 LIAATLAVLAAVAFG

-99 GLDSQRAAELIER
+99 GLDSRRAAELIER

-127 PRDGGATFFDDGSAR
+127 PLDGGATFFDDDGAR
-142 TALTRVRAE
+142 TALTRLQTE
-151 VGRLPHVL
+151 VKRLPHVL

-179 LISADG
+179 LVSADG

-197 SQLSGADLDALVG
+197 SRLSAEDLDALVD
-210 LGDQLR
+210 LGDRLR
-216 AELPLRVEMGGNL
+216 AELPLRIEMGGNL
-229 FYAFSEADGGAS
+229 FYAFSDPDGGVS
-241 ELIGLLAAATILF
+241 ELIGLLAAAAILF
-254 LAFGSLVAAVLPI
+254 LAFGSFVAAALPI
-267 GMAVFGLTIGV
+267 GMAVFGLTVGV

-283 LAGVVDV
+283 LAGVTDV
-290 PAFAPVLGSMVGL
+290 PTFAPVLGSMVGL

-311 FVLARHREHLA
+311 FVLARHREYLA
-322 RGLAPH
+322 RGLDPH

-343 FAGGV
+343 FAGGT
-348 VVVSILGLA
+348 VVVSILGMA
-357 VANVPFIAVGGLAVS
+357 VANVPFMTVGGVAVS
-372 IVVLIMVVASV
+372 IVVLTMVLASV

-393 GPRLARTDRT
+393 GPRLAR
-403 DRVGRAERIGRI
+403 AGRI
-415 GRIGQALRTGI
+415 GRALQTRK

-432 RRDTVAGAAP
+432 RRDPAAGAAH
-442 AVGWRRWI
+442 AAGWRRWI
-450 GHVGRHPVLYAVG
+450 GHVSRHPVPYAVG
-463 AAGLLLTAALPVL
+463 AAGLLLTATLPVL

-485 GSMPQSRTERRAYD
+485 GSLPHSRTERRAYD

-513 VIAADPA
+513 VIAADPT

-534 ADPGIASVAPTRI
+534 ADPGIASVAPTHL
-547 DRASGIA
+547 DRATGIA
-554 TFVVFPTTSPQ
+554 TLVVFPTTSPQ

-575 LRTGALPTAIGSGP
+575 LRTHVLPTAIGHGP

-613 VLVAVVLAMSFLL
+613 LFVAAVLAMSFLL
-626 LVPVFRSILV
+626 LMLVFRSILV

-646 SIGAAYGVMVAVFQ
+646 SIGAAYGIMVAVFQ

-665 ALIGLES
+665 ALIGLEA

-696 VFLLARVRE
+696 VFLLSRVRE

-780 GRANWWL
+780 GRTNWWL
-787 PKWLDRILPRGP
+787 PKWLDRMLPRGP
-799 VGTNDT
+799 VGT
-805 DDTNDPDDTDG
+805 DG
-816 TDDADDAVAESTGE
+816 TDAESTGE
-830 AARPRLV
+830 APRPRLADR
-837 GG
+837 

>member
-1 MPRIGRKDGASL
+1 
-13 RPGADGSTAREPMRR
+13 
-28 NAVATSL
+28 
-35 GTGAAQ
+35 
-41 CGHDV
+41 
-46 WEDPMLSKALLRLGA
+46 MLSKALLRLGA
-61 SAARHPWRVIGAW
+61 SAARHPWRVIAAW
-74 LIAATLAVLAALAFG
+74 LIAATLAVLAAVAFG

-99 GLDSQRAAELIER
+99 GLDSRRAAELIER

-127 PRDGGATFFDDGSAR
+127 PLDDGATFFDDDGAR
-142 TALTRVRAE
+142 TALTRLRAE
-151 VGRLPHVL
+151 VKRLPHVL

-179 LISADG
+179 LVSADG

-197 SQLSGADLDALVG
+197 SRLSAEDLDALVD
-210 LGDQLR
+210 LGDRLR
-216 AELPLRVEMGGNL
+216 AELPLRIEMGGNL
-229 FYAFSEADGGAS
+229 FYVFSDPDGGAS
-241 ELIGLLAAATILF
+241 ELIGLLAAAAILF
-254 LAFGSLVAAVLPI
+254 LAFGSLVAAALPI
-267 GMAVFGLTIGV
+267 GMAVFGLTVGV

-283 LAGVVDV
+283 LAGVTEV
-290 PAFAPVLGSMVGL
+290 PTFAPVLGSMVGL

-311 FVLARHREHLA
+311 FVLARHREYLA
-322 RGLAPH
+322 CGLDPR

-343 FAGGV
+343 FAGGT

-357 VANVPFIAVGGLAVS
+357 VANVPFMTVGGLAVS
-372 IVVLIMVVASV
+372 IVVLTMVVASV

-393 GPRLARTDRT
+393 GPRLAR
-403 DRVGRAERIGRI
+403 AGRI
-415 GRIGQALRTGI
+415 GRALQTRKL
-426 PGRLAR
+426 GRLAR
-432 RRDTVAGAAP
+432 RRDPAAGAAH
-442 AVGWRRWI
+442 AAGWRRWI
-450 GHVGRHPVLYAVG
+450 GHVSRHPVPYAVG
-463 AAGLLLTAALPVL
+463 AAGLLLTATLPVL

-485 GSMPQSRTERRAYD
+485 GSLPHSRTERRAYD

-513 VIAADPA
+513 VIAADPT
-520 GDPGVLDRLVGAVA
+520 GDPGVLDRLVATVA
-534 ADPGIASVAPTRI
+534 ADPGIASVAPTHI
-547 DRASGIA
+547 DRATGIA
-554 TFVVFPTTSPQ
+554 TLVVFPTTSPQ

-575 LRTGALPTAIGSGP
+575 LRTDVLPTAIGHGP
-589 ASAHVGGATASLSD
+589 ARAHVGGAAASLSD

-613 VLVAVVLAMSFLL
+613 VFVAAVLAMSFLL
-626 LVPVFRSILV
+626 LMLVFRSILV

-646 SIGAAYGVMVAVFQ
+646 SIGAAYGIMVAVFQ

-665 ALIGLES
+665 ALIGLEA

-696 VFLLARVRE
+696 VFLLSRVRE

-780 GRANWWL
+780 GRTNWWL
-787 PKWLDRILPRGP
+787 PKWLDRMLPRGP
-799 VGTNDT
+799 VGT
-805 DDTNDPDDTDG
+805 DDTD
-816 TDDADDAVAESTGE
+816 AESTGE
-830 AARPRLV
+830 APRPRLV
-837 GG
+837 DR

>member
-1 MPRIGRKDGASL
+1 
-13 RPGADGSTAREPMRR
+13 
-28 NAVATSL
+28 
-35 GTGAAQ
+35 
-41 CGHDV
+41 
-46 WEDPMLSKALLRLGA
+46 MLSKALLRLGA
-61 SAARHPWRVIGAW
+61 SAARHPWRVIAAW
-74 LIAATLAVLAALAFG
+74 LIATTLAVLAASAFG

-127 PRDGGATFFDDGSAR
+127 PLDGAATFFDDDGAR
-142 TALTRVRAE
+142 TALTRLQTE
-151 VGRLPHVL
+151 VKRLPHVL
-159 GTSDPAGALDA
+159 GTSDAARALDT

-179 LISADG
+179 LVSADG

-197 SQLSGADLDALVG
+197 SRLSAKDLDALVG
-210 LGDQLR
+210 LGDRLR
-216 AELPLRVEMGGNL
+216 AELPLRIEMGGSL
-229 FYAFSEADGGAS
+229 FYAFSDPDGGAS
-241 ELIGLLAAATILF
+241 ELIGLLAAAAILF
-254 LAFGSLVAAVLPI
+254 LAFGSLVAAALPI

-283 LAGVVDV
+283 LAGVTEV
-290 PAFAPVLGSMVGL
+290 PTFAPVLGSMVGL

-311 FVLARHREHLA
+311 FVLARHREYLA
-322 RGLAPH
+322 RGLDPQA
-328 EAAGRAVATAGRPVV
+328 AAGRAVATAGRPVV
-343 FAGGV
+343 FAGGT

-357 VANVPFIAVGGLAVS
+357 VANVPFMTVGGLAVS
-372 IVVLIMVVASV
+372 IVVLIMVLASV

-393 GPRLARTDRT
+393 GLRLAR
-403 DRVGRAERIGRI
+403 VGRMGR
-415 GRIGQALRTGI
+415 ALQIRK
-426 PGRLAR
+426 PGRLAQR
-432 RRDTVAGAAP
+432 QGPVAGAA
-442 AVGWRRWI
+442 GWRRWI
-450 GHVGRHPVLYAVG
+450 GHVSRHPAPYAVG
-463 AAGLLLTAALPVL
+463 AAGLLLTATLPLL

-485 GSMPQSRTERRAYD
+485 GSLPQSRTERRAYD

-513 VIAADPA
+513 VIAADPS
-520 GDPGVLDRLVGAVA
+520 GDRGVVGRLVATVA
-534 ADPGIASVAPTRI
+534 ADPGIASVAPTHI
-547 DRASGIA
+547 DRATGIA
-554 TFVVFPTTSPQ
+554 TLVVFPTTSPQ

-575 LRTGALPTAIGSGP
+575 LRTDVLPTAIGHGP
-589 ASAHVGGATASLSD
+589 ARAHVGGAAASLSD

-613 VLVAVVLAMSFLL
+613 VFVAAVLAMSFLL
-626 LVPVFRSILV
+626 LMLVFRSILV

-646 SIGAAYGVMVAVFQ
+646 SIGAAYGIMVAVFQ

-665 ALIGLES
+665 ALIGLEA

-696 VFLLARVRE
+696 VFLLSRVRE

-737 VFLSFAVAED
+737 VFLSFAVADD

-780 GRANWWL
+780 GRTNWWL
-787 PKWLDRILPRGP
+787 PKWLERMLPRGP
-799 VGTNDT
+799 VGT
-805 DDTNDPDDTDG
+805 DDTD
-816 TDDADDAVAESTGE
+816 AESTGE
-830 AARPRLV
+830 APRPRLV
-837 GG
+837 DR

>member
-1 MPRIGRKDGASL
+1 
-13 RPGADGSTAREPMRR
+13 
-28 NAVATSL
+28 
-35 GTGAAQ
+35 
-41 CGHDV
+41 
-46 WEDPMLSKALLRLGA
+46 MLSKALLRLGGG
-61 SAARHPWRVIGAW
+61 AARHPWRVIAAW
-74 LIAATLAVLAALAFG
+74 LIAATLAVLAAIAVG

-99 GLDSQRAAELIER
+99 GLDSGRAAELIER

-127 PRDGGATFFDDGSAR
+127 PLDDGATFLGHGSAR
-142 TALTRVRAE
+142 TALTRLQTE
-151 VGRLPHVL
+151 VARLPHVL

-179 LISADG
+179 LVSADG

-197 SQLSGADLDALVG
+197 SRLSAEDLDALVD
-210 LGDQLR
+210 LGDRLR
-216 AELPLRVEMGGNL
+216 AELPLRIEMGGNL
-229 FYAFSEADGGAS
+229 FYAFSDADGGAS
-241 ELIGLLAAATILF
+241 ELIGLLAATAILF
-254 LAFGSLVAAVLPI
+254 LAFGSLVAAALPI
-267 GMAVFGLTIGV
+267 GMAVFGLTVGV

-283 LAGVVDV
+283 LAGVTDV
-290 PAFAPVLGSMVGL
+290 PTFAPVLGSMVGL

-311 FVLARHREHLA
+311 FVLARHREYLA

-328 EAAGRAVATAGRPVV
+328 EAAGRAVATAGRPVI
-343 FAGGV
+343 FAGGT

-357 VANVPFIAVGGLAVS
+357 VANVPFMTVGGLAVS

-393 GPRLARTDRT
+393 GPRL
-403 DRVGRAERIGRI
+403 GRAGRI
-415 GRIGQALRTGI
+415 GRALRTGRTAR
-426 PGRLAR
+426 PAR
-432 RRDTVAGAAP
+432 RRDPAAAGAAH
-442 AVGWRRWI
+442 AAGWRRWI
-450 GHVGRHPVLYAVG
+450 AHVSRHPVPYAVG
-463 AAGLLLTAALPVL
+463 AAGLLLTATLPVL

-485 GSMPQSRTERRAYD
+485 GSLPDSRTERRAYD

-513 VIAADPA
+513 VIAADPT

-534 ADPGIASVAPTRI
+534 ADPGIASVAPAHI
-547 DRASGIA
+547 DRATGIA
-554 TFVVFPTTSPQ
+554 TLVVFPTTSPQ

-575 LRTGALPTAIGSGP
+575 LRTDVLPTAIGPGP
-589 ASAHVGGATASLSD
+589 ARAHVGGAAASLSD
-603 VGQRTSQRLP
+603 VGERTSRRLP
-613 VLVAVVLAMSFLL
+613 VLVATVLAMSFLL
-626 LVPVFRSILV
+626 LVLVFRSILV

-665 ALIGLES
+665 ALIGLEA

-696 VFLLARVRE
+696 VFLLSRVRE

-780 GRANWWL
+780 GRTNWWL
-787 PKWLDRILPRGP
+787 PKWLDGILPRGP
-799 VGTNDT
+799 VGT
-805 DDTNDPDDTDG
+805 DG
-816 TDDADDAVAESTGE
+816 TDVTDCSDARVTQGHLES
-830 AARPRLV
+830 
-837 GG
+837 